1 MRRNKVPLR
10 RVIFIGVEGTSDRAF
25 VRFLQICCDEK
36 GLHLHLNVGLGNG
49 GSSVVVVGEAAR
61 YLNRHSG
68 KRDISDRLV
77 LLDSDRIRQDKQAG
91 RDAQSVAS
99 KENLK
104 LIFVRPKLEGLLLR
118 LHEGHERRIN
128 VNNAMAELRKV
139 WPQYS
144 KKKLTAGQLK
154 QRFALSNLQRAARHD
169 NELKRLLEILGL

>member
-10 RVIFIGVEGTSDRAF
+10 RVIFIGVEGPSDRAF

-36 GLHLHLNVGLGNG
+36 GLHLHLNVRLGNG
-49 GSSVVVVGEAAR
+49 GSSVVVVKEAAR
-61 YLNRHSG
+61 YLNRHFER
-68 KRDISDRLV
+68 RDISDKLV

-144 KKKLTAGQLK
+144 KKKLTADQLRR
-154 QRFALSNLQRAARHD
+154 RFALSDLQRAAQYD
-169 NELKRLLEILGL
+169 SELKRLLEILGL